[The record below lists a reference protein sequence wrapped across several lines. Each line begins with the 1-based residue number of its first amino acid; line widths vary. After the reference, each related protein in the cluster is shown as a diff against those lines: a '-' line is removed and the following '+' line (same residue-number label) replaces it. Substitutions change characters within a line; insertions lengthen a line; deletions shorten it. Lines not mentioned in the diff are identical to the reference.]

1 MEDTAMVRP
10 LFAHDIF
17 SELDRLQREFQ
28 QALDPSPSIRGLGRS
43 GFPAL
48 NVGSMPEAV
57 EIFVFAPGLDPSA
70 IDVNVDRGI
79 LTIAGER
86 KASLPDADAK
96 GSAVHVNERFA
107 GSFRRV
113 LSLPD
118 DADPA
123 GISATYRD
131 GVLRLTV
138 KRRESA
144 QPRRISVQ

>member
-1 MEDTAMVRP
+1 MYRP
-10 LFAHDIF
+10 LFSQDIF

-28 QALDPSPSIRGLGRS
+28 QAFDPSPSIRGFGRG

-48 NVGSMPEAV
+48 NVGSTPEAV

-70 IDVNVDRGI
+70 IEVNVDRGI
-79 LTIAGER
+79 LSIAGER
-86 KASLPDADAK
+86 KASLPEGADAK
-96 GSAVHVNERFA
+96 GSAVHLNERFV